1 MARRAPDAAAAA
13 AVAADNFHEGP
24 SSNYA
29 MRASL
34 VRMTTASIPCLQC
47 FSSSFSLPENEKQLR
62 SDLAKLIKTTRTT
75 GERGFFRAFTCA
87 QKPSV
92 FSDRAEKE
100 LDAGLRV

>member
-1 MARRAPDAAAAA
+1 MASKKDLTLRLRFEALVRRAPDAAAAA

-47 FSSSFSLPENEKQLR
+47 FSSSFSLPENEKQL
-62 SDLAKLIKTTRTT
+62 
-75 GERGFFRAFTCA
+75 
-87 QKPSV
+87 
-92 FSDRAEKE
+92 
-100 LDAGLRV
+100 